1 MRKEVRSMSEMVTV
15 EEAAKIMRVTTGTVR
30 RLIKQNRIKAKK
42 VSGTKRWLIDS
53 EHIKKILQ

>member
-1 MRKEVRSMSEMVTV
+1 MSEMVTV